1 LILGKEICTR
11 FGATALH
18 SFLKRTV
25 ELSKHLSMFFL
36 EYVGEL
42 RIISL
47 IEEEKK
53 KKKKK
58 TVQIQHTPTPAFMLH

>member
-1 LILGKEICTR
+1 
-11 FGATALH
+11 
-18 SFLKRTV
+18 
-25 ELSKHLSMFFL
+25 MFFL

-42 RIISL
+42 HIISL
-47 IEEEKK
+47 IEEE